1 MTRRTLLC
9 AGIVCV
15 EAAMAQTA
23 PPPPEAWT
31 LTLPGFNNAAIA
43 YRSIGVGRPVLM
55 LHGLLSSASNNWI
68 APGIAER
75 IAGLGRRVVLPD
87 FRAHGRSSAP
97 TSASDYP
104 QDVLARDTQAVI
116 AELDLQEFDLV
127 GYSMGAQI
135 AVRLLAS
142 GARPGRVALGG
153 MGYSGIVQGAPRRAL
168 FEDAILNG
176 EAAADPRLGRIVQNA
191 VARSHIDPLA
201 VLGVLR
207 SQVDT
212 PSEVLATLSLP
223 TLIVS
228 GDQDQDNGSAED
240 LAVALPNAQ
249 VVRVPGDH
257 LSAVSDPAFAAA
269 LVAFLAADGN

>member
-1 MTRRTLLC
+1 M
-9 AGIVCV
+9 
-15 EAAMAQTA
+15 
-23 PPPPEAWT
+23 
-31 LTLPGFNNAAIA
+31 
-43 YRSIGVGRPVLM
+43 
-55 LHGLLSSASNNWI
+55 
-68 APGIAER
+68 
-75 IAGLGRRVVLPD
+75 
-87 FRAHGRSSAP
+87 
-97 TSASDYP
+97 
-104 QDVLARDTQAVI
+104 
-116 AELDLQEFDLV
+116 
-127 GYSMGAQI
+127 
-135 AVRLLAS
+135 
-142 GARPGRVALGG
+142 
-153 MGYSGIVQGAPRRAL
+153 QGAPRRAL

-228 GDQDQDNGSAED
+228 GDQDQDNGSADD

>member
-153 MGYSGIVQGAPRRAL
+153 MG
-168 FEDAILNG
+168 
-176 EAAADPRLGRIVQNA
+176 
-191 VARSHIDPLA
+191 
-201 VLGVLR
+201 
-207 SQVDT
+207 
-212 PSEVLATLSLP
+212 
-223 TLIVS
+223 
-228 GDQDQDNGSAED
+228 
-240 LAVALPNAQ
+240 
-249 VVRVPGDH
+249 
-257 LSAVSDPAFAAA
+257 
-269 LVAFLAADGN
+269 